1 MATFRK
7 RANNWQARIQ
17 RKGYPEITKSFSTK
31 ADAIAWARHTET
43 ELDKGIF
50 INRSEIEKTTLKELL
65 NRYLQE
71 ITPNKKGAQNETYRI
86 NAWLKEPLTNRFL
99 PNIRSTDFALWRDK
113 RLAQGKSSNTVRLD
127 LAIIANLYNVAKN
140 EWGFESLTN
149 PIHFIKLP
157 KLPQG
162 RTRRLDD
169 KELIS
174 LLDALDETI
183 EVKTICLLA
192 IETGMRRSE
201 ILKIEWKHIY
211 LDNRFLLLPDTKNGE
226 PRTIPL
232 SSRALE
238 ILEGIKVQSGK
249 LFSTKPQ
256 SVSQAFNRACKRA
269 NLDNL
274 RFHDLRHEATSRFFE
289 KGLNTMEVASVTGH
303 KTLAMLKRYTHL
315 KATDIA
321 KKLDH

>member
-113 RLAQGKSSNTVRLD
+113 RLAQGKSPNTVRLD
-127 LAIIANLYNVAKN
+127 LAVIANLYNVAKN
-140 EWGFESLTN
+140 EWG
-149 PIHFIKLP
+149 
-157 KLPQG
+157 
-162 RTRRLDD
+162 
-169 KELIS
+169 
-174 LLDALDETI
+174 
-183 EVKTICLLA
+183 
-192 IETGMRRSE
+192 
-201 ILKIEWKHIY
+201 
-211 LDNRFLLLPDTKNGE
+211 
-226 PRTIPL
+226 
-232 SSRALE
+232 
-238 ILEGIKVQSGK
+238 
-249 LFSTKPQ
+249 
-256 SVSQAFNRACKRA
+256 
-269 NLDNL
+269 
-274 RFHDLRHEATSRFFE
+274 
-289 KGLNTMEVASVTGH
+289 LNH
-303 KTLAMLKRYTHL
+303 
-315 KATDIA
+315 
-321 KKLDH
+321 

>member
-1 MATFRK
+1 M
-7 RANNWQARIQ
+7 
-17 RKGYPEITKSFSTK
+17 
-31 ADAIAWARHTET
+31 
-43 ELDKGIF
+43 
-50 INRSEIEKTTLKELL
+50 
-65 NRYLQE
+65 
-71 ITPNKKGAQNETYRI
+71 
-86 NAWLKEPLTNRFL
+86 
-99 PNIRSTDFALWRDK
+99 
-113 RLAQGKSSNTVRLD
+113 
-127 LAIIANLYNVAKN
+127 
-140 EWGFESLTN
+140 GFESLTN

-201 ILKIEWKHIY
+201 ILKIEWEHIY

-232 SSRALE
+232 SSRALA

-289 KGLNTMEVASVTGH
+289 LGLNTIV
-303 KTLAMLKRYTHL
+303 KQR
-315 KATDIA
+315 
-321 KKLDH
+321 